1 MFETILVPLDGS
13 LFGEQALRA
22 ARMIAEHT
30 GASVELVRVHVAHP
44 SRELISPDAEDPLR
58 REARLYLAHSAL
70 ELERILHDAV
80 PTTLLDGHVAESLSE
95 HAARHAGALMVMATH
110 GRTGV
115 SRAWLGSVADNVVRR
130 SPVPVLLVRV
140 REKDHSVVHPSGPT
154 EPYKRILVP
163 LDGSRFSEEIL
174 AHALELG
181 RATGAHIHLLTVI
194 EPIVIPEY
202 GFPMPVATPLETAE
216 VRERAQLYMKD
227 LVARLEPAYLPNK
240 ITGEMRDGEPAAH
253 AILERAKYMNADLI
267 AFATHARGVSR
278 FFVGSVADK
287 LLRGTTADVLTIRP
301 MRD

>member
-13 LFGEQALRA
+13 LFGEQALGP

-30 GASVELVRVHVAHP
+30 GASVELVRVHVPHP
-44 SRELISPDAEDPLR
+44 SRELAGPAVEDELR
-58 REARLYLAHSAL
+58 REARLYLAHAAL
-70 ELERILHDAV
+70 ELEHVLHDAV
-80 PTTLLDGHVAESLSE
+80 PTTVLEGPVAESLCE
-95 HAARHAGALMVMATH
+95 HAARHASALMVMATH

-115 SRAWLGSVADNVVRR
+115 SRAWLGSVADSVIRG
-130 SPVPVLLVRV
+130 SPIPVLLVRV
-140 REKDHSVVHPSGPT
+140 REKGFVLVRPREPS
-154 EPYKRILVP
+154 PYQRILVP

-174 AHALELG
+174 KHAMELG
-181 RATGAHIHLLTVI
+181 RVSGAHIHLLTVV

-216 VRERAQLYMKD
+216 IRERAQHYIED
-227 LVARLEPAYLPNK
+227 LVARLGPLYLPNK
-240 ITGEMRDGEPAAH
+240 ITGEMRDGEPAAR
-253 AILERAKYMNADLI
+253 AILDRAKYMSADLI

-287 LLRGTTADVLTIRP
+287 VLRGTTSDVLTIRP